1 MKVFFSRVLYIYIYI
16 DIIWSYIQ
24 KNGQENVRK
33 NLKNIKKSWIWDLL
47 GVDFNSLQQVLTG
60 PDQVW
65 TDSHWFS
72 SKSDRFFPIFHVFSN
87 LRVYG
92 HARASGPWKSDAG
105 DHRIPRHFNIIAYG
119 WNTGPLWKRMRLE
132 NGKAMKFNIGCASM
146 YRNIGNTGKIRNIGK
161 IGNIFD
167 IYNI

>member
-1 MKVFFSRVLYIYIYI
+1 MHIGNIRNIRNIRNIGNIEKTSKNIEK
-16 DIIWSYIQ
+16 WSNKWWQ
-24 KNGQENVRK
+24 MVRK
-33 NLKNIKKSWIWDLL
+33 TPKNNRKSWIWGLL

-65 TDSHWFS
+65 TDSHRFS
-72 SKSDRFFPIFHVFSN
+72 SKSDRFFFQFFMFFSN

-119 WNTGPLWKRMRLE
+119 WNPGPLWKRMRLE
-132 NGKAMKFNIGCASM
+132 NEKWWNSTLAALAPD
-146 YRNIGNTGKIRNIGK
+146 KIQ
-161 IGNIFD
+161 
-167 IYNI
+167 